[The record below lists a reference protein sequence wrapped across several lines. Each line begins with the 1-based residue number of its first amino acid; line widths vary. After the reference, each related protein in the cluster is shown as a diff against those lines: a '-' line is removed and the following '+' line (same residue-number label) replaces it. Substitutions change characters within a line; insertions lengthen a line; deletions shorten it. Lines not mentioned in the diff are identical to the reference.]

1 MTSSR
6 TPAVDPP
13 TCVRAAW
20 SAEAVEALKAL
31 WADPDL
37 SAADVARRLGVTRNA
52 VLGKIHR
59 LGLSKPRASRSS
71 ARWTPAHPS
80 ARPPRRRAK
89 PPPTRAPVAPQS
101 GMPEPVAPL
110 VPHLEDLPPRACR
123 WPIGD
128 PRDPAFGFCGRPAAG
143 GPYCVAHAA
152 VAYRGPGVKVA
163 ELAKLLRR

>member
-6 TPAVDPP
+6 TPTSEPP
-13 TCVRAAW
+13 TCARGAW

-59 LGLSKPRASRSS
+59 LGLSKPRSSRLS
-71 ARWTPAHPS
+71 ARLASVRRP
-80 ARPPRRRAK
+80 ARPPHRRAK
-89 PPPTRAPVAPQS
+89 APPTQAPVASVS
-101 GMPEPVAPL
+101 GMPELAAPL
-110 VPHLEDLPPRACR
+110 VSLLEDLPGRACR

-128 PRDPAFGFCGRPAAG
+128 PREPAFGFCGRPAAG
-143 GPYCVAHAA
+143 GPYCAAHAA